1 MNNIMHEHLNKL
13 RIISTIREGQKL
25 NTSHGQLSVYEPSMI
40 NWFYR
45 KWNNDSKDEGTNC
58 LRTFYAN
65 LDQAVEQH
73 LSEIKNCEARETHK
87 KKRLLYVASTI
98 AEKIKLSITG
108 IEKLSKTYV
117 EYPKTTSELEG
128 IVQDIAIVTYKQLIE
143 NLPSEYITDKLKE
156 RITYNGTT
164 LYNGMGSPSMSAN
177 LGTNSSTNSSTIVQ
191 ISSLS
196 LSDVTKGITI

>member
-1 MNNIMHEHLNKL
+1 MNNMMHEHLNKL

-25 NTSHGQLSVYEPSMI
+25 NTSHGQLSVYEPGVI

-58 LRTFYAN
+58 LRTFYTN

-73 LSEIKNCEARETHK
+73 LNEIKNCEARENHK

-98 AEKIKLSITG
+98 AEKIKLSIAG

-143 NLPSEYITDKLKE
+143 NLPGEYITDKLKE

-164 LYNGMGSPSMSAN
+164 LYKGIGSPSSVSSNAVSAVSASMSPLN
-177 LGTNSSTNSSTIVQ
+177 LASNTI
-191 ISSLS
+191 S
-196 LSDVTKGITI
+196 VTDQDF